1 MALKQQI
8 MLNKLIEDGYIH
20 EVNPDGIQGC
30 IVKSL
35 AFILKSLKRR
45 PGGIR

>member
-1 MALKQQI
+1 MVLKQQI

-20 EVNPDGIQGC
+20 EANPSGIQGC

-35 AFILKSLKRR
+35 AFILKSLKRKLS
-45 PGGIR
+45 GIR